1 MDHLSTFNPYWLVF
15 FSLLFAIVPVLIGV
29 CTSYL
34 KISVVLGM
42 LKSGLGTQHTPS
54 NLIVMSLS
62 IALSIFVMAPVIEES
77 IKAIDASEGVSLNN
91 PPELK
96 SIDKFQPI
104 IKPWKTFMQTHAGE
118 REVATFLDI
127 EKELSAKKIKEETED
142 TKAEQEVKELD
153 LRILIPAFL
162 LTEIKEAFAMGF
174 LLLLPFLV
182 IDLIVANV
190 LAGMGMYML
199 SPVMISLPLK
209 LLFFVLSDGWLLLC
223 KSLVM
228 SYNI

>member
-1 MDHLSTFNPYWLVF
+1 MDNLSAFNPYWLVI

-77 IKAIDASEGVSLNN
+77 INAIDASEGVSLNN

-127 EKELSAKKIKEETED
+127 EKELSAKKNKTD
-142 TKAEQEVKELD
+142 DAKTEQEVKELD